1 MRLPLI
7 FAVYPLILCV
17 LPTSDVP
24 LLPHP
29 VEAAVEPAAHSS
41 IHYGT
46 LASTSHHAVELHS
59 EQPVYLYVVEGVE
72 EVAEQ
77 AIEEVQVQI
86 EGVPME
92 GEQHI
97 ELLQGLEMEEVMAMV
112 MMDAEQKIDLV
123 KVEVQL
129 TVVEDGW
136 ED

>member
-1 MRLPLI
+1 MEG
-7 FAVYPLILCV
+7 V
-17 LPTSDVP
+17 L
-24 LLPHP
+24 
-29 VEAAVEPAAHSS
+29 
-41 IHYGT
+41 
-46 LASTSHHAVELHS
+46 VEL
-59 EQPVYLYVVEGVE
+59 E